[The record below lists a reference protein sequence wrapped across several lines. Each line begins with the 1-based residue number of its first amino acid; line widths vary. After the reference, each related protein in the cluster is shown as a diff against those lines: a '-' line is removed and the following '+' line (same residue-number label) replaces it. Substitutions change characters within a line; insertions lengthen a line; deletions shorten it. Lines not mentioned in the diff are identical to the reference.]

1 MLYYL
6 FIISVMYLY
15 IISVMLYL
23 FCNALKPDSRVQK
36 EHTSLF
42 KIKGVLPKIKL
53 ILLEQELCLGMQLLV
68 AN

>member
-1 MLYYL
+1 
-6 FIISVMYLY
+6 
-15 IISVMLYL
+15 MLYL